1 MKLLIEILTCAVNAC
16 LMVYTFLLFFDSFT
30 TLRTNKK
37 TYIPSIVAITAI
49 FTMIL
54 LLVPL
59 GLFRTILLIAIP
71 ICTSFLYKFKWYNHI
86 LFSLFVFV
94 LGALSELITTALLS
108 TIFSIS
114 PQIATEGIFKFI
126 GIVLS
131 KMIAILIIT
140 VFKLRKYKLDYSMSF
155 RKTLALFLVPLS
167 AIIVVFVHV
176 YWFIQ
181 IPYQS
186 EPLVIS
192 NIVSYL
198 VLVISNV
205 LAFQIIDTSYQSDE
219 KDKQL
224 ATAQE
229 LIRAQEKQYKQ
240 MQEHNATI
248 LKMKHDH
255 KNYLIGLISE
265 LENGNVSA
273 ALSSLYSEQKILL
286 SPTDTYW
293 QNTIMTTVI
302 KSKAE
307 FALSKNIVLNF
318 TYNELQNIQISHIDI
333 AILLGN
339 AIDNAIEATDKIVS
353 DTKTIDIFIKV
364 SNDLII
370 ISIKNPVVS
379 NVDVDD
385 LTSTKRK
392 NGSHGFGIVSMKNIA
407 HKYGGEVIFSC
418 NDNIFDTYIVLRNQ
432 NN

>member
-1 MKLLIEILTCAVNAC
+1 
-16 LMVYTFLLFFDSFT
+16 MVYTFLLFFDAFT
-30 TLRTNKK
+30 TRRTSKK
-37 TYIPSIVAITAI
+37 KYILIIAAITTI

-59 GLFRTILLIAIP
+59 GLFRTILLISIP
-71 ICTSFLYKFKWYNHI
+71 ICTSCLYKFKWYNHI
-86 LFSLFVFV
+86 LFSLFVFA
-94 LGALSELITTALLS
+94 LGALSELITTASLS
-108 TIFSIS
+108 AMFSVS

-131 KMIAILIIT
+131 KMITILIIT
-140 VFKLRKYKLDYSMSF
+140 VFRLRKYKFAYSMSF
-155 RKTLALFLVPLS
+155 RKILALFLVPLS

-286 SPTDTYW
+286 SPTDTYL

-353 DTKTIDIFIKV
+353 DIKTIDIFIKV

-392 NGSHGFGIVSMKNIA
+392 NGSHGFGILSMKNIA
-407 HKYGGEVIFSC
+407 AKYGGEVIFTC
-418 NDNIFDTYIVLRNQ
+418 ENNIFETNMVLRNVAK
-432 NN
+432 